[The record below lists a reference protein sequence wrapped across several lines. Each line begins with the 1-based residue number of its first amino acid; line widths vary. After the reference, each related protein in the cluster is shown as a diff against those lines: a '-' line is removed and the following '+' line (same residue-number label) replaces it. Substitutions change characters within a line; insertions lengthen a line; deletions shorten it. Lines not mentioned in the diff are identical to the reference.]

1 MREYNLFISH
11 SWDYPDAY
19 KSLKTMLDEA
29 PYFNYKDYSVPE
41 EKALTIYNKT
51 YYEKELRNKIA
62 EKMKFCSVVLI
73 FAGVYASYSESIQ
86 MEISIALDLGKPIIA
101 IEYWGSERTSVIV
114 KNAADRVVK
123 WNTNSIVDAIK
134 EISL

>member
-11 SWDYPDAY
+11 SWNYSNAY
-19 KSLKTMLDEA
+19 DSLKTKLDEA
-29 PYFNYKDYSVPE
+29 PYFYYKDYSVPE
-41 EKALTIYNKT
+41 EKALTIYNKAF
-51 YYEKELRNKIA
+51 YEQELRNKIT
-62 EKMKFCSVVLI
+62 EKMKFCSVVLF
-73 FAGVYASYSESIQ
+73 FAGVYASYSDSIQ
-86 MEISIALDLGKPIIA
+86 MEISIAQELGKPIIA
-101 IEYWGSERTSVIV
+101 IEYWGSERTSAIV

>member
-19 KSLKTMLDEA
+19 KFLKTMLDEA

-86 MEISIALDLGKPIIA
+86 MEISIALDLRKPIIA
-101 IEYWGSERTSVIV
+101 IEYWGSERTSAIV